1 MKAFLSGASVHLRWP
16 AWPTSQAWASCSW
29 ECSPGW
35 TGLWRFKSNFEDK
48 GSTILSL
55 SLTHH
60 YLLSSASISALYIYQ
75 TWLLRFIF
83 SIKTCW
89 DCFFLEKS
97 RLEIIPDFHDWLRSC
112 SRLKWLLVRSTIV
125 KTTSFHKF
133 TNAVVCLPSWMQ
145 ILFRA
150 DQSEASDDQWEAG
163 SLGDC
168 VASLL
173 CNAFCSKYWDFWS
186 SPQVWSLDR
195 SQVKPIKL
203 FCGLATVWGNEC
215 KIILVTMI
223 YLNWMKP
230 SESN

>member
-1 MKAFLSGASVHLRWP
+1 MLFFKYQKPASYLLIQSFLERRTFIIFDRQNLFSSRPSSTIVNLIILLNIMKAFLSVASVHLRWP

-97 RLEIIPDFHDWLRSC
+97 RLEIIPDFHDWLRSW

-133 TNAVVCLPSWMQ
+133 ANAVVCLPSWMQ

-150 DQSEASDDQWEAG
+150 DQSEASDDQ
-163 SLGDC
+163 
-168 VASLL
+168 
-173 CNAFCSKYWDFWS
+173 
-186 SPQVWSLDR
+186 
-195 SQVKPIKL
+195 
-203 FCGLATVWGNEC
+203 
-215 KIILVTMI
+215 
-223 YLNWMKP
+223 
-230 SESN
+230 